1 MPKRGET
8 KWIEWASRS
17 YYYEVLKA
25 GVKIFLYEGVYNH
38 SKVLVCDDTVCSC
51 GSANVDFR
59 SFENNFEA
67 NAFIYHADT
76 VRRMK
81 EVVIA
86 DLQRCKPLLLEDF
99 EKRSLRSKAMESL
112 TRLVSPLM

>member
-1 MPKRGET
+1 
-8 KWIEWASRS
+8 
-17 YYYEVLKA
+17 
-25 GVKIFLYEGVYNH
+25 
-38 SKVLVCDDTVCSC
+38 
-51 GSANVDFR
+51 
-59 SFENNFEA
+59 
-67 NAFIYHADT
+67 
-76 VRRMK
+76 MK